1 MNQRT
6 KHSMLHIR
14 GKIRFNKRKEK
25 KRKGKKKKKKK
36 GVTMATRLQIRHLG
50 QQASNTWGCYSKTCE
65 HKIAHEPFN

>member
-36 GVTMATRLQIRHLG
+36 KKGVTMATRLQIRHLG
-50 QQASNTWGCYSKTCE
+50 PQASNTWGGGATVKLVSTK
-65 HKIAHEPFN
+65 

>member
-25 KRKGKKKKKKK
+25 KRKEKEKRKRKRK
-36 GVTMATRLQIRHLG
+36 G
-50 QQASNTWGCYSKTCE
+50 
-65 HKIAHEPFN
+65 

>member
-25 KRKGKKKKKKK
+25 ERKKEKEKERGDNGDK
-36 GVTMATRLQIRHLG
+36 AT
-50 QQASNTWGCYSKTCE
+50 N
-65 HKIAHEPFN
+65 

>member
-25 KRKGKKKKKKK
+25 ERKGKKKKKKK

-50 QQASNTWGCYSKTCE
+50 QQASNTWGATVKLVSTE
-65 HKIAHEPFN
+65 

>member
-25 KRKGKKKKKKK
+25 ERKGKKKKEKERGDNGDK
-36 GVTMATRLQIRHLG
+36 AT
-50 QQASNTWGCYSKTCE
+50 N
-65 HKIAHEPFN
+65 